1 MPAEYFH
8 VDLDVRP
15 LLHGDKHKEC
25 QTKDHKDQ
33 VDSWLTY
40 FSYPFMA
47 FFGFLYSI
55 IVVPLMPLINAFDS
69 VYVWAFG
76 PRVEHS
82 EQYDEA

>member
-1 MPAEYFH
+1 
-8 VDLDVRP
+8 
-15 LLHGDKHKEC
+15 
-25 QTKDHKDQ
+25 